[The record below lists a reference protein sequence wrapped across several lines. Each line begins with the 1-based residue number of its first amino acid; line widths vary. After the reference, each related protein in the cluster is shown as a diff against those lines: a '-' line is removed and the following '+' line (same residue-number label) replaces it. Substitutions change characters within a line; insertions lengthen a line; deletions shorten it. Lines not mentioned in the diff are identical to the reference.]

1 MEGRRETSLA
11 EVGFRAFSLTSS
23 ALPRWPSG
31 RPPMTEDDLAALLKE
46 QLSCT
51 QDPGDPERLLFEVIP
66 MLGFTLDVRVE
77 SIDVGGRPVVQLDH
91 GRALF
96 VPQPSPVTLEFIESL
111 LQRGPERLVLR
122 EASFCG
128 DDGLMLAAR
137 RRTLEDATTLQTV

>member
-1 MEGRRETSLA
+1 
-11 EVGFRAFSLTSS
+11 
-23 ALPRWPSG
+23 
-31 RPPMTEDDLAALLKE
+31 
-46 QLSCT
+46 
-51 QDPGDPERLLFEVIP
+51 

-96 VPQPSPVTLEFIESL
+96 VPQTSPVTLEFIESL